1 MASFSKFVKVFGVG
15 DSKVV
20 SYKYEGAAPHA
31 VALYHPGNFFNTESG
46 SVDEA
51 WMIRRTCIVLD
62 WIAPIYT

>member
-1 MASFSKFVKVFGVG
+1 MASFPKFVKVCVCVCEGG
-15 DSKVV
+15 NSKVV

-51 WMIRRTCIVLD
+51 W
-62 WIAPIYT
+62 